1 MKGHKTFFLS
11 LINMLDVFV
20 NPNDMTNHS
29 HNPSIILEDIF
40 HSSPSRIWIW
50 WYPLLKSIFEKTVT
64 QYNWSSMSS
73 NHGIEKLYLIVILL
87 MTQPAITY
95 ANYLFCVSKAGTTH
109 ELKFSWFNLFFNNSS
124 IMTPLK
130 SPSLLGSSC
139 NEKNLKY

>member
-87 MTQPAITY
+87 MTQPAINTHTPTI
-95 ANYLFCVSKAGTTH
+95 FFVSVKQGQH
-109 ELKFSWFNLFFNNSS
+109 MNSS
-124 IMTPLK
+124 
-130 SPSLLGSSC
+130 SLDSTFSSTI
-139 NEKNLKY
+139 LLLWLP